1 MAKDK
6 AAHKQ
11 KIVGVVS
18 TKKSAINFNLM
29 AILIFLVLAFI
40 YFGNFLSG
48 KNMIGATD
56 WMLGSYPT
64 LKWMADY
71 IQTHNTIAFWEPQIF
86 GGLPTVAAFFAD
98 LFSPFTI
105 ARLFIPTHVVYALS
119 FVIFMFLAGLGMY
132 LFLKELG
139 IEKTIALLGG
149 LVYMFAGNL
158 VTTTYAGHGGR
169 MGAQALFPLVLFLLH
184 RGIKG
189 KKLYYFLLYGALLAV
204 SFLAAHF
211 QLTYYAVIASG
222 IYFLAHLIWERKENR
237 LSGSVRLIGYYLLGL
252 VMLGGLVAIQY
263 LPVLSNLPYAAR
275 GGGRGY
281 EFAAS
286 WSLPPLE
293 TFDLLT
299 PTFSGILN
307 NYWGENYFK
316 LHSEYLG
323 ILPLFVLGITLILKW
338 KNRYVKFFTILAGIS
353 LLFALGG
360 HTPLYR
366 IPYLILPGVSRFRAP
381 SQIYFLTSFSLA
393 SIMSFG
399 ISGISD
405 LFKQKETK
413 KERKIFKYL
422 LYSFIVIV
430 LLLLLVYIAKDT
442 IISLLRTA
450 AKEKVNNL
458 IANYP
463 LFQNGLLKTFM
474 LTAGYCLI
482 FYLVLKRKPKSV
494 TWLLVLGAVTL
505 FDQWSLDKQ
514 FIKATVSPDEYYR
527 ADEVVDYLSQDT
539 TLYRV
544 HPLHY
549 ERASDGILIA
559 YNIQSAGGY
568 HPNPIQTYQD
578 FIGADKSV
586 MFQAPNLMYNN
597 FLDLLNIKYLIS
609 LPLPED
615 INRYQDINRYSERDL
630 QAIIQFK
637 QFFAQPNFEKVFT
650 GRKNIIY
657 RNNSALPRAFLVPK
671 FEVIADKDAV
681 LNRLKEDSF
690 DPRKIVILKE
700 TPAGVQP
707 RTDSII
713 GNVQLPL
720 VAGLGELQITSY
732 DPNRIIIEADL
743 HNPGFLVLSD
753 NYHPDWKASVD
764 GKQTKIYRAYHTFR
778 AVYLDAGKHTINFF
792 YDSPSYRLGSI
803 ISIIAFICL
812 VGVLIWERR
821 SKVKGRKPKVKT
833 EDTKKTS

>member
-1 MAKDK
+1 VAKDK
-6 AAHKQ
+6 LAQKQ
-11 KIVGVVS
+11 KTAGVMS
-18 TKKSAINFNLM
+18 PKKPAISFNLM
-29 AILIFLVLAFI
+29 AVLIFLVLAFV

-71 IQTHNTIAFWEPQIF
+71 IQTHGTIAFWEPQIF

-105 ARLFIPTHVVYALS
+105 ARLFIPTHVVYAMS
-119 FVIFMFLAGLGMY
+119 FATFMFLAGLGMY

-169 MGAQALFPLVLFLLH
+169 MGAQALLPLVLFLLH
-184 RGIKG
+184 RGIKD
-189 KKLYYFLLYGALLAV
+189 KKLYYFLLYGAVLAF

-211 QLTYYAVIASG
+211 QLTYYAVVASG
-222 IYFLAHLIWERKENR
+222 IYFLVSLIWDRKENKW
-237 LSGSVRLIGYYLLGL
+237 SGTGKLIGYYLLGM

-299 PTFSGILN
+299 PAFSGILN

-316 LHSEYLG
+316 LHNEYLG
-323 ILPLFVLGITLILKW
+323 ILPLLVLGIALILKW
-338 KNRYVKFFTILAGIS
+338 KNRYVKFFTILAAIA
-353 LLFALGG
+353 LLFAFGG

-366 IPYLILPGVSRFRAP
+366 IPYHILPGVSRFRAP
-381 SQIYFLTSFSLA
+381 SQIYFLTSFSLTVLMA
-393 SIMSFG
+393 IG
-399 ISGISD
+399 LSGIS
-405 LFKQKETK
+405 QTTPQNEK
-413 KERKIFKYL
+413 KVRKYL
-422 LYSFIVIV
+422 IYSAIAI
-430 LLLLLVYIAKDT
+430 LILLVLVSLAKDS
-442 IISLLRTA
+442 IIGSLRSAIVTFSKSQYNEA
-450 AKEKVNNL
+450 VTKDKINNL
-458 IANYP
+458 TANYP
-463 LFQNGLLKTFM
+463 SFQAGLLKT
-474 LTAGYCLI
+474 LLLIIGYGAVLFFAVKQKTKS
-482 FYLVLKRKPKSV
+482 FY
-494 TWLLVLGAVTL
+494 WLLILGVITL
-505 FDQWSLDKQ
+505 FDQWSLDKK
-514 FIKATVSPDEYYR
+514 FIKSTVSPDEYYQ
-527 ADEVVDYLSQDT
+527 ADEVTNFLNQDQS
-539 TLYRV
+539 LYRV

-578 FIGADKSV
+578 YIGADKSV
-586 MFQAPNLMYNN
+586 MFNAPNLMYKN
-597 FLDLLNIKYLIS
+597 FLDVLNIKYIIS

-615 INRYQDINRYSERDL
+615 VSRYSQQD
-630 QAIIQFK
+630 QMAILQFK
-637 QFFAQPNFEKVFT
+637 QFFGQPNFEKVFT

-657 RNNSALPRAFLVPK
+657 RNNSVLPRAFLVPK

-681 LNRLKEDSF
+681 LNRLKDDSF
-690 DPRKIVILKE
+690 DPRKIVILSK
-700 TPAGVQP
+700 TPTGMQP
-707 RTDSII
+707 LADSII
-713 GNVQLPL
+713 GNVQI
-720 VAGLGELQITSY
+720 ASY

-743 HNPGFLVLSD
+743 QNSGFLILSD
-753 NYHPDWKASVD
+753 NFHPDWKASID
-764 GKQTKIYRAYHTFR
+764 GKPTKIYRAYHTFR
-778 AVYLDAGKHTINFF
+778 AVYLDSGKHTINFF
-792 YDSPSYRLGSI
+792 YDSPAYRLGST

-812 VGVLIWERR
+812 VWVLIWERR
-821 SKVKGRKPKVKT
+821 SKVKRRKSKIKT
-833 EDTKKTS
+833 EDTKKSS